1 MEFHKI
7 FALLDENDVVQ
18 DVILAEDINVATKIA
33 LDCYTTGRAIQ
44 VNGFD
49 VRIGDF
55 YRCERFY
62 RPQTPGDYNIGFE
75 VDNNVPY
82 KMEIENLNNIIEN
95 KNAQI
100 EYLEKLLR
108 DNGLE
113 NLI

>member
-33 LDCYTTGRAIQ
+33 VDCYTTGRAIQ

-62 RPQTPGDYNIGFE
+62 RPQTPGNFDIGYE
-75 VDNNVPY
+75 VENSIPDEI
-82 KMEIENLNNIIEN
+82 EIENLNHIIKN
-95 KNAQI
+95 KDAQI